1 MFKLDSHWKR
11 TNEETHGYLCSHQKV
26 RFDLIRSYLEDL
38 ITLSHTVDTLSV
50 MMYPRFKDNSL
61 HGFRNWNLT
70 SIHFWGED
78 PIGIWRLYIQN
89 VVSIFSYRREIEIK
103 FSIFFQQKSMGP
115 ARLLN
120 VELILHGITKPGG
133 CFRKK
138 PFRRYLDEELIQ
150 KVITKVPVSSI
161 ELLRCE

>member
-1 MFKLDSHWKR
+1 M
-11 TNEETHGYLCSHQKV
+11 
-26 RFDLIRSYLEDL
+26 
-38 ITLSHTVDTLSV
+38 LSHTVDTLSV

-89 VVSIFSYRREIEIK
+89 V
-103 FSIFFQQKSMGP
+103 QKSMGP

-150 KVITKVPVSSI
+150 KVITKVPEYS
-161 ELLRCE
+161 ETLPEAYNQFFETFE